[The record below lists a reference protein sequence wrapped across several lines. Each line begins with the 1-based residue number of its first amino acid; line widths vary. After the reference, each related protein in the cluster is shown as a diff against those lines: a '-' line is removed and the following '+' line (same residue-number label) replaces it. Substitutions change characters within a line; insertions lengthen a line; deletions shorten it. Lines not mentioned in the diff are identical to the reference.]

1 MLVRRTI
8 IQHPHPPFPVSS
20 SDVRSKPGARCTR
33 AGGERLRLTCKQAC
47 RGRAS
52 VDRENLTCE
61 ASLKQQSCQ
70 SDSTLSSVVFP
81 PSLVDLF
88 GAVVSCQ
95 GNDILPFFFSC
106 ICHLFFSSVLLFLFL
121 FLEFRN
127 CKLICWHLMRSLQ
140 HHDI

>member
-1 MLVRRTI
+1 MSTHPLQRMLVRRTI
-8 IQHPHPPFPVSS
+8 IQHPHPHPPFPVSS

-70 SDSTLSSVVFP
+70 SDSTLSSVVFSP
-81 PSLVDLF
+81 PLVDLF

-95 GNDILPFFFSC
+95 GNDILPFFFLCLSL
-106 ICHLFFSSVLLFLFL
+106 IFLVSITFF
-121 FLEFRN
+121 
-127 CKLICWHLMRSLQ
+127 LIFGVQEL
-140 HHDI
+140 